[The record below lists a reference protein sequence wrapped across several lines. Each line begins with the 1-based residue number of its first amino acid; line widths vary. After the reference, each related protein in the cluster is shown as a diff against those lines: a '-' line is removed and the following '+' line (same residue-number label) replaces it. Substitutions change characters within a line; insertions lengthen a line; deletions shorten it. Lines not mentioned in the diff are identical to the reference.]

1 MSDETVMQRT
11 GIREPQA
18 RGTERAFIT
27 LSTTDDFIE
36 GALILAESLRAT
48 HSRYEFLV
56 AVGPNVS
63 PTAERQIECAGL
75 RILRLDQ
82 IPPQVAGSEGR
93 WSSTTQKLS
102 LFGLFQFD
110 TLVYIDADCLVL
122 RNVDHL
128 MDAPSLGAVATRST
142 ATKGGSDMTFNSG
155 VMVIRPDATEYPDL
169 LAHASQHI
177 PQYIQRA
184 SPFSDQDLLNDFF
197 ADWGEVQRLPDT
209 YNVFWGS
216 IDQRAREEGLGLKTS
231 LPDERQIAI
240 VHFTGPH
247 KPWVRPVWFTLK
259 SLVRPFRHKARPPT
273 STAFRILSK
282 YFALGRDAKSRIR
295 AGRG

>member
-1 MSDETVMQRT
+1 MSDVSDL
-11 GIREPQA
+11 
-18 RGTERAFIT
+18 RGTQGGEERAREIHHAFMT

-36 GALILAESLRAT
+36 GALALGESLRAT
-48 HSRYEFLV
+48 GSRYEFLV
-56 AVGPNVS
+56 ALGPNVS
-63 PTAERQIECAGL
+63 PTAERQIEWAGH
-75 RILRLDQ
+75 RTLRLDH

-102 LFGLFQFD
+102 LFGLTQFD

-128 MDAPSLGAVATRST
+128 MDAPSLGAVATRFT
-142 ATKGGSDMTFNSG
+142 AANQGFDMMFNSG
-155 VMVIRPDATEYPDL
+155 VMVIRPDPEQYVDL
-169 LAHASQHI
+169 LDQVSRNLPI
-177 PQYIQRA
+177 YIRGGD
-184 SPFSDQDLLNDFF
+184 PFGDQDLLNDFF
-197 ADWGEVQRLPDT
+197 ADWGEEQRLPDT

-216 IDQRAREEGLGLKTS
+216 IDQRVRAEGLGLETS

-247 KPWVRPVWFTLK
+247 KPWVRSVWFTLK

-273 STAFRILSK
+273 STAIRILFRH
-282 YFALGRDAKSRIR
+282 FAFRRHARSRIR
-295 AGRG
+295 AGKD